1 MAILFKCLMAKLL
14 ETRFHFF
21 ICQLA
26 KCRYLICCGSLTLF
40 LFTQFVFHEWQVF
53 SFLSG
58 HLSNV
63 RNLLVIKEYY
73 AMTYNALTIQT
84 IYIEYKTIL

>member
-1 MAILFKCLMAKLL
+1 MAILFKCLMANLL
-14 ETRFHFF
+14 QTRVPFF

-26 KCRYLICCGSLTLF
+26 KRSYLIRCGSLTLF
-40 LFTQFVFHEWQVF
+40 LFTRFAFHEWQVF
-53 SFLSG
+53 SFFSG

-73 AMTYNALTIQT
+73 AVTYNALTM
-84 IYIEYKTIL
+84 

>member
-1 MAILFKCLMAKLL
+1 MAILFKCLIAKLL
-14 ETRFHFF
+14 QTRVPFF

-26 KCRYLICCGSLTLF
+26 KHSYLMCCGSLTLF
-40 LFTQFVFHEWQVF
+40 LFTRFAFHEWQVF

-73 AMTYNALTIQT
+73 AMTYNTLTM
-84 IYIEYKTIL
+84 